1 PAVDISA
8 WPART
13 GRTWSGAW
21 SAIRAWRRLRAWL
34 REVDVVHAH
43 GHQAGVLAVLA
54 AATSRRRPRVV
65 ISWHNAV
72 LGTGAARRV
81 RALAERL
88 QALRA
93 DLVTGAS
100 EDLVRRAAQLGAH
113 AVLAPVAAPDAGT
126 WSGDASAE
134 RRAVAQELGLDPEA
148 AWALTVSRIA
158 PQKNLDVLVEAA
170 GRSKRSPLEW
180 VVVGDG
186 DEQLRSRLAAM
197 VEDGGARVHLLGAR
211 RDVPR
216 LMAVADVLV
225 VPSAWEARA
234 LVVQEA
240 MAAGLPGI

>member
-1 PAVDISA
+1 
-8 WPART
+8 
-13 GRTWSGAW
+13 
-21 SAIRAWRRLRAWL
+21 
-34 REVDVVHAH
+34 
-43 GHQAGVLAVLA
+43 
-54 AATSRRRPRVV
+54 
-65 ISWHNAV
+65 
-72 LGTGAARRV
+72 
-81 RALAERL
+81 
-88 QALRA
+88 
-93 DLVTGAS
+93 
-100 EDLVRRAAQLGAH
+100 
-113 AVLAPVAAPDAGT
+113 
-126 WSGDASAE
+126 

-240 MAAGLPGI
+240 MAAGLPVVATAVGGLPGLLDGAGVLVPPGDAAALAAAVAELVADSDRAAVLGAAGRSVFARLPDEA